1 MNKNKKKY
9 VIAASAFV
17 ICFLLFIL
25 AVRVQ
30 RMYAANVTNEQS
42 TSQKKQSNTTKS
54 EAKKSI
60 DVKNEKE
67 NKKEDK
73 KAEDSSTKAAA
84 AKNKESSNT
93 QTSTTANISGA
104 SSSSESNTQANSEV
118 KPSAAENI
126 KVKPSDPDE
135 QYSFQFIDTVNGN
148 NVFLKKNVDNM
159 EGDTVGYITEK
170 LLDEAK
176 ISFKATGSAS
186 TIYFAA
192 INGLEEKKA
201 GKLSGWCYYVRK
213 KGENEFEK
221 PNVGSGQ
228 WIYHKGDIIVWKYLA
243 DGIHDGYSDDWMK

>member
-1 MNKNKKKY
+1 MDKNKKKY

-30 RMYAANVTNEQS
+30 KMYANNVTNEQS
-42 TSQKKQSNTTKS
+42 TSQKKQSDTGKS
-54 EAKKSI
+54 EDKKSVE
-60 DVKNEKE
+60 VKKE
-67 NKKEDK
+67 NKKV
-73 KAEDSSTKAAA
+73 EDSSTKTEA
-84 AKNKESSNT
+84 AKNKENSNTKTSSTGAANTSGESSSKTSNT
-93 QTSTTANISGA
+93 Q
-104 SSSSESNTQANSEV
+104 ENS
-118 KPSAAENI
+118 KDNSAVSENI
-126 KVKPSDPDE
+126 KVKPGDPDE

-159 EGDTVGYITEK
+159 DGETVGYITER

-176 ISFKATGSAS
+176 ISYKATGSVS

-213 KGENEFEK
+213 KGESKFQK

-243 DGIHDGYSDDWMK
+243 DGIHDGYSDDWM

>member
-1 MNKNKKKY
+1 MDKNKKKY

-30 RMYAANVTNEQS
+30 KMYANNVTNEQS
-42 TSQKKQSNTTKS
+42 TSQKKQSDTGKD

-60 DVKNEKE
+60 EV
-67 NKKEDK
+67 KKEDK
-73 KAEDSSTKAAA
+73 KVEDRSTKAEA

-93 QTSTTANISGA
+93 KTSSTAAANASGA
-104 SSSSESNTQANSEV
+104 SSSSTSNTQANSKV
-118 KPSAAENI
+118 NSAASENI
-126 KVKPSDPDE
+126 KVKPDDPVE

-159 EGDTVGYITEK
+159 DGETVGYITEK

-176 ISFKATGSAS
+176 ISFKATGSTS
-186 TIYFAA
+186 TLYFAA

-201 GKLSGWCYYVRK
+201 GKLSGWCYYVKKKRRK
-213 KGENEFEK
+213 
-221 PNVGSGQ
+221 
-228 WIYHKGDIIVWKYLA
+228 
-243 DGIHDGYSDDWMK
+243 